1 MVTVNPHENPPWI
14 PLESQVHRSGEAQ
27 SRDRARQTN
36 PLSFGEINQLNPLW
50 TQYYPSIIPL

>member
-1 MVTVNPHENPPWI
+1 MKIRSRI
-14 PLESQVHRSGEAQ
+14 PLESQVRRSGEAQ

-36 PLSFGEINQLNPLW
+36 PLSFGEINQLNPPW